1 MASDRRGERGEI
13 VEQCLLGAAM
23 VDPDS
28 ARQIVEGLGED
39 DFADPRHQAIWRAM
53 KFLGLPGRSVDIV
66 GVHAHLEDTDEASM
80 VGGISYLAGLDV
92 YLPSLSSVPDLIRWV
107 KERAVRRKMESAVRE
122 ALESDSTPEEVLRA
136 LRESTERLEGEL
148 PTTVTAAMLCDGA
161 EEIIFPEADE
171 RYLVST
177 GLIDLDAKIEGF
189 EPGQV
194 WTVAGR
200 PSTGKSALGMHF
212 GLNAAQD
219 GKRVYLATIEMTR
232 SEVIK
237 RAVSSLSGVDHEHI
251 KKGSYWHG
259 EEARVRNATVELDGL
274 GFWISDGDNHTVQQI
289 INGAAKHKATYG
301 MELLVADY
309 LQLLSPD
316 GAFDRRD
323 LAIADATRRL
333 KVAARELDCC
343 VIVLSQLN
351 RQVEYRKSGRP
362 MLADLRESGA
372 VEQDSDGVILIW
384 RPEGDDSEVVEL
396 LVAKNRGGSTGPVQ
410 VYFRRRIL
418 RFENLA
424 REDV

>member
-1 MASDRRGERGEI
+1 MAYDERSERSGL

-23 VDPDS
+23 IDPKS
-28 ARQIVEGLGED
+28 AQQIVDGLGED

-53 KFLGLPGRSVDIV
+53 RFLSPARSLDMVS
-66 GVHAHLEDTDEASM
+66 VHAHLEDTDESAM
-80 VGGISYLAGLDV
+80 VGGIAYLAGLDV
-92 YLPSLSSVPDLIRWV
+92 HLPSLSSVPDLIRWV

-122 ALESDSTPEEVLRA
+122 ALGSDSSPEDVLRA

-161 EEIIFPEADE
+161 EEIVFPNDDE
-171 RYLVST
+171 RYLTST
-177 GLIDLDAKIEGF
+177 GLIDLDAKIGGF
-189 EPGQV
+189 EPGRV
-194 WTVAGR
+194 WTIAGR
-200 PSTGKSALGMHF
+200 PSVGKSALGMHF
-212 GLNAAQD
+212 GLAAAYD
-219 GKRVYLATIEMTR
+219 SKRVYLATLEMTR
-232 SEVIK
+232 SEVVK
-237 RAVSSLSGVDHEHI
+237 RAVSSMSGVDHEHI
-251 KKGSYWHG
+251 RHRKYWHG
-259 EEARVRNATVELDGL
+259 EERRVRDTAHELDGL
-274 GFWISDGDNHTVQQI
+274 GFWVSDGENHTVQQI
-289 INGAAKHKATYG
+289 INGAAKHKTVYG
-301 MELLVADY
+301 LELLIVDY

-343 VIVLSQLN
+343 VVVLSQLN

-384 RPEGDDSEVVEL
+384 RPEGERPEVVEL
-396 LVAKNRGGSTGPVQ
+396 LVAKNRAGSTGPVQ
-410 VYFRRRIL
+410 AYFRNRIL

-424 REDV
+424 REDS

>member
-1 MASDRRGERGEI
+1 MTSEDGRGEI
-13 VEQCLLGAAM
+13 VEQSLLGAAM
-23 VDPDS
+23 IDPES
-28 ARQIVEGLGED
+28 AQQIVEGLGED
-39 DFADPRHQAIWRAM
+39 DFADPKHQAIWRAM
-53 KFLGLPGRSVDIV
+53 KFLALPGRSVDIV
-66 GVHAHLEDTDEASM
+66 GVHAHLEDTDEAAM
-80 VGGISYLAGLDV
+80 VGGIAYLAGLDV

-107 KERAVRRKMESAVRE
+107 KERSVRRKMELAVRE
-122 ALESDSTPEEVLRA
+122 AIGSDNRPEEVLRA

-148 PTTVTAAMLCDGA
+148 PTTATAAMLCDGA
-161 EEIIFPEADE
+161 EESIFPPEDE
-171 RYLVST
+171 RYLTST
-177 GLIDLDAKIEGF
+177 GLIDLDAKIGGF

-200 PSTGKSALGMHF
+200 PSVGKSALGMHF
-212 GLNAAQD
+212 GLSAAKD
-219 GKRVYLATIEMTR
+219 GKRVYLATLEMKR
-232 SEVIK
+232 AEVVK
-237 RAVSSLSGVDHEHI
+237 RAVSSMSGVDHEHI
-251 KKGSYWHG
+251 RNGSYWHG
-259 EEARVRNATVELDGL
+259 EEKSVKDAAHELDGL
-274 GFWISDGDNHTVQQI
+274 GFWVCDGDNHTVQQI

-301 MELLVADY
+301 MELLVLDY

-333 KVAARELDCC
+333 KVAARDLDCC

-384 RPEGDDSEVVEL
+384 RPEGVSPEVVEL
-396 LVAKNRGGSTGPVQ
+396 LVAKNRAGSTGPVQ
-410 VYFRRRIL
+410 VYFRSRIL

-424 REDV
+424 REDS